1 MPPLEVTT
9 HNLYFHEQS
18 SIFSLDSHLDNLAT
32 GGGDGFVRLWKVIT
46 SPGSLDSFKYCT
58 ALDSFKYCTALDS
71 STKIEYISDI
81 HSHSKTVNCVRFN
94 SKGDLA
100 SCSDGGRVIV
110 TNNDKTFSIRN
121 LDGVDIYDL
130 VWTNDFLVVG
140 TSNGTIEMYLIK
152 NQFKKVLNRKIHSD
166 IIQSQAY
173 SPIHK
178 LLVTVSKDSSSC
190 LMEVIYEEEI
200 QSKAQGE
207 VQEIEENKSKEIQG
221 VTQDNKTQENTP
233 QENIRPQENKA
244 KITTP
249 SIKLLDRLDKFFS
262 TTRGFYRRLS
272 FSSDGKFLYLVSCKA
287 NTLVVLSYPFRDEHV
302 FCKIG
307 PLDSEVVKVI
317 DKNYFF
323 VVTKKS
329 VYIFS
334 KSWELKSCVENIT
347 FKSTTDGTY
356 CCGLLFVS
364 SLDGF
369 ISSIKI

>member
-18 SIFSLDSHLDNLAT
+18 SIFSVDSHLDHLAT

-46 SPGSLDSFKYCT
+46 SPTSLN
-58 ALDSFKYCTALDS
+58 SFKYCTALDS

-110 TNNDKTFSIRN
+110 TYNDKTFSIRN

-140 TSNGTIEMYLIK
+140 TSNGTIEMYSIK

-190 LMEVIYEEEI
+190 LMEVIYDEEI

-207 VQEIEENKSKEIQG
+207 AKETRGEAQEIKVKE
-221 VTQDNKTQENTP
+221 TQENKP
-233 QENIRPQENKA
+233 QENIRPQENT

-249 SIKLLDRLDKFFS
+249 SIKLLDRFDKFFS

-317 DKNYFF
+317 DQNYFF